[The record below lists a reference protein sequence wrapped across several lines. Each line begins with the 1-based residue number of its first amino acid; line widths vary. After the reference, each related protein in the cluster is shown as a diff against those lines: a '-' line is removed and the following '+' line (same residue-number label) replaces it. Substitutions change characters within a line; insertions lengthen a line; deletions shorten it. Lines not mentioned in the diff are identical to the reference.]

1 MKHALAA
8 AACFGGLTA
17 LLLAPAG
24 HAGAGTIG
32 VHAGMTM
39 SKFSRYPGDVAPAA
53 DGLIGAF
60 VVQPLLAGL
69 GLQAELNYS
78 RKRAVLKSSWW
89 DTRDNDLGIEDFDQP
104 EPMPALARR
113 IAYVEVPVLL
123 KLAPLRGRLYALGG
137 AAPALRVQD
146 DTYRNHRS
154 PMPTAFYKGRLG
166 VGAVVGGGLSLA
178 VASRVASVELRY
190 EHGFVNANE
199 LVGKTRTLTVLVGC
213 AL

>member
-60 VVQPLLAGL
+60 VVQPLGAGL
-69 GLQAELNYS
+69 ALQAELNYS

-89 DTRDNDLGIEDFDQP
+89 DTRDNDLGVDYLVQP
-104 EPMPALARR
+104 EPVPPQARR
-113 IAYVEVPVLL
+113 IAYVELPML
-123 KLAPLRGRLYALGG
+123 
-137 AAPALRVQD
+137 LRVGAL
-146 DTYRNHRS
+146 H
-154 PMPTAFYKGRLG
+154 GR
-166 VGAVVGGGLSLA
+166 
-178 VASRVASVELRY
+178 
-190 EHGFVNANE
+190 F
-199 LVGKTRTLTVLVGC
+199 
-213 AL
+213 